1 MKVLDTTFLID
12 VLRGE
17 KETLRILN
25 SKEPLLTTQINMYEV
40 IRGLF
45 IRKVTPSKFRE
56 IIETFDDVRL
66 LSLDNRAIIKS
77 AEISAQLIKRGT
89 TISDCDCMTAG
100 IALSNGVNTI
110 VTRNAEHFK
119 RINEVKVESY

>member
-17 KETLRILN
+17 KETLKILN
-25 SKEPLLTTQINMYEV
+25 SKDLLLTTQINMYEV

-45 IRKVTPSKFRE
+45 IRKISDERFRE
-56 IIETFDDVRL
+56 VIHTFDDMRL

-77 AEISAQLIKRGT
+77 ADISAQLVKKGAI
-89 TISDCDCMTAG
+89 ISDCDCMTAG
-100 IALSNGVNTI
+100 ITLSNNINTI
-110 VTRNAEHFK
+110 VTRNIEHFK
-119 RINEVKVESY
+119 RINGIQVETY

>member
-25 SKEPLLTTQINMYEV
+25 SKELLLTTQINMYEI

-45 IRKVTPSKFRE
+45 IKRISDDKFRE
-56 IIETFDDVRL
+56 IIQTFEDIRL

-100 IALSNGVNTI
+100 IALSNGINTI

-119 RINEVKVESY
+119 RINEIKVESY